1 MQPVAANDD
10 ATVSS
15 DISSEIDAFDPE
27 WLPMEHSFMKFWQDS
42 KDKYPELYKLAMTIY
57 SIPPTE
63 VQIERDFSVLD
74 RILTKLRMKL
84 SAEMIEAILMINLN
98 QDLFSLVRDEKM
110 TDLKSNVVR
119 SLFT

>member
-27 WLPMEHSFMKFWQDS
+27 WLPMKHSFMKFWQDS